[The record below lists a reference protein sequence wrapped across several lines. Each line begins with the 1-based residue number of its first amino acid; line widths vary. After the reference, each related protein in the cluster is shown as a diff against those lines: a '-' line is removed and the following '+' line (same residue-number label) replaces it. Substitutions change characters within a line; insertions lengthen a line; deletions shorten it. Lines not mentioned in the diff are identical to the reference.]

1 MKGLIDKVKKI
12 LEALPWCT
20 VDSVDGSWRRTVA
33 SDILKLNLVCQ
44 RQLAQTLCGQ
54 LRERLKASHE
64 SFIVALRHL
73 EAHHNERL
81 ERTGEQGFRLRKI
94 HAPRLARLALETSSI
109 IDFLRFGETSEY
121 LVGDCVPVL
130 YKMFDFMCTFLVL
143 RYAFI
148 WKRSWERPIWGCV
161 CM

>member
-1 MKGLIDKVKKI
+1 MD
-12 LEALPWCT
+12 A
-20 VDSVDGSWRRTVA
+20 VDAAWRQNVA

-44 RQLAQTLCGQ
+44 RELAHTLCGQ
-54 LRERLKASHE
+54 LREKLKASHE

-109 IDFLRFGETSEY
+109 TDFLRFG
-121 LVGDCVPVL
+121 
-130 YKMFDFMCTFLVL
+130 K
-143 RYAFI
+143 
-148 WKRSWERPIWGCV
+148 
-161 CM
+161 